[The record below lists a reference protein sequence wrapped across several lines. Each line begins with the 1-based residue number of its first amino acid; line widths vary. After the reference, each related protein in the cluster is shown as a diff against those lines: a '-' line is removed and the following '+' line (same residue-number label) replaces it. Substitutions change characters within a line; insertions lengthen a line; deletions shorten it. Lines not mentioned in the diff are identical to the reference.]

1 MLSPP
6 QVRFFTVVPEAPP
19 SFAAPQRPPAAAV
32 VKVYVKTCGMEVL
45 VDVDVDDDVDVLDD
59 ELLVLDDVDVLGA
72 VELVLLELDVVLLVD
87 VVDPCTEVLVLEEVL
102 VVLLVDELEV
112 VLARVEVVES
122 MVELELLELELL
134 VVVTVGTVEVLLLDD
149 VDVLE
154 LVVVVPPS
162 QGEKSSSHSGVQ
174 VGSGSSTR
182 APPGDPFGHMAPPRS
197 SPSHA
202 SPPSRMP
209 LPHTACGMV
218 VVELLVVELLDVLGA
233 LLLVDVLDEEVVVVP
248 AAGMPATVPMA
259 RMRSATKRPRSSAP
273 FAMLSR
279 EKGAQ
284 ACSMPLA
291 PWPKWTEP
299 ETQNAMSCALRPEL
313 AAGPV

>member
-6 QVRFFTVVPEAPP
+6 QVRFFTVVPEEPP
-19 SFAAPQRPPAAAV
+19 SFAVPQRPPAAAV

-45 VDVDVDDDVDVLDD
+45 VDVDVDDDVDGLDD
-59 ELLVLDDVDVLGA
+59 EVLVLDDVDVLGV

-87 VVDPCTEVLVLEEVL
+87 VVEACTEVLVLEDVL
-102 VVLLVDELEV
+102 VVLLVEELEV
-112 VLARVEVVES
+112 VLATVEVVES

-174 VGSGSSTR
+174 VGSGPSTS

-202 SPPSRMP
+202 SSPSRMP
-209 LPHTACGMV
+209 LPHMACWRV
-218 VVELLVVELLDVLGA
+218 VVELLVVELLGV
-233 LLLVDVLDEEVVVVP
+233 LLLVELLEEVVVVVP
-248 AAGMPATVPMA
+248 AVGMPATVPMA
-259 RMRSATKRPRSSAP
+259 RMRCAKKRPRSSAP

-284 ACSMPLA
+284 TCSMPLA

-299 ETQNAMSCALRPEL
+299 QTRNAMSRALRPEPT
-313 AAGPV
+313 AGPV